1 MQKTLSDAFLR
12 SLAAPSSGRLEI
24 GDTRSAGLVFRITAN
39 GAASWCFRY
48 HNRTTGRDCRLT
60 LGAYPTLGLGK
71 ARKLADSY
79 RPAVA
84 DRKDPAAER
93 RKVRAGAET
102 ATFAYLADRY
112 MKFFVL
118 ANAPMTARFRTPAM
132 PAKKNEGV

>member
-1 MQKTLSDAFLR
+1 L
-12 SLAAPSSGRLEI
+12 G
-24 GDTRSAGLVFRITAN
+24 SARR
-39 GAASWCFRY
+39 ASW
-48 HNRTTGRDCRLT
+48 LT
-60 LGAYPTLGLGK
+60 AT
-71 ARKLADSY
+71 S
-79 RPAVA
+79 RPA

-132 PAKKNEGV
+132 PANKNESV